1 MSPQQSAAVDDDSAS
16 LCYPVGA
23 VAARLDLPIAT
34 LRSWAR
40 RYRIGPADHRAGQR
54 RLYSESDIRRFQ
66 RMAELVRQGVSPSSA
81 ARSVFDAERFATT
94 DVSALLAAAWAL
106 DAYACDRHLDHRL
119 RRDGVIDTWDGLIRP
134 AFDALA
140 ARQREGAGCLDVE
153 HVLSWSV
160 SRALQRLPLP
170 VAVDNPVIVLS
181 CMPGE
186 VHTLALEALRAA
198 LAERGRAT
206 VMLGADTPVSAVF
219 DALSHL
225 SRTAEVVLWA
235 HTHATADPRAAAD
248 VVERTGSVMVAG
260 PGWATTV
267 RPEGATYLEGLGDA
281 VRRLLGAA

>member
-1 MSPQQSAAVDDDSAS
+1 MSSQQSAAVDDDSAGTF
-16 LCYPVGA
+16 YPVGV

-40 RYRIGPADHRAGQR
+40 RYRIGPAEHRVGQR
-54 RLYSESDIRRFQ
+54 RLYSENDIRSFE
-66 RMAELVRQGVSPSSA
+66 RMADLVRRGVSPSSA
-81 ARSVFDAERFATT
+81 ASSVFDAERYATT
-94 DVSALLAAAWAL
+94 DTPALLAAAWAL
-106 DAYACDRHLDHRL
+106 DAYACDRHLENRL
-119 RRDGVIDTWDGLIRP
+119 RRDGVIDTWDELIRP
-134 AFDALA
+134 TFDALA

-170 VAVDNPVIVLS
+170 IDADKPVIVLS

-186 VHTLALEALRAA
+186 GHTLALEALRAA
-198 LAERGRAT
+198 LAERGRVT
-206 VMLGADTPVSAVF
+206 VMLGADTPMSAVF

-235 HTHATADPRAAAD
+235 HAHSTADPRAAAD
-248 VVERTGSVMVAG
+248 VIARIGSVMVAG

-267 RPEGATYLEGLGDA
+267 RPSGATYLEGLGDA
-281 VRRLLGAA
+281 VQRLVGAA